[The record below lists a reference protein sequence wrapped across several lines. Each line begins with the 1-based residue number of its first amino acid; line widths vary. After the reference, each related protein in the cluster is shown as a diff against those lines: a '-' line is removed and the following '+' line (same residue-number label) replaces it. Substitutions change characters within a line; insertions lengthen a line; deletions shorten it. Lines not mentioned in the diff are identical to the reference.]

1 MRDQRRGA
9 AAGANDQT
17 HCHCRQRQ
25 QRDINS
31 PGRGGVIIAHGDAVG
46 DAPGVEAGVFSHR
59 GPIGP

>member
-1 MRDQRRGA
+1 MTKPIA
-9 AAGANDQT
+9 IAGNANNAN
-17 HCHCRQRQ
+17 
-25 QRDINS
+25 INS